1 VIETLDMHILDLFQ
15 NALASG
21 ASEISVTIACR
32 PAEDRLTLEVSDNGR
47 GMDESTLAAVER
59 GYYSSKC
66 EHCVGL
72 GIPLLRET
80 AEHCGGAFAIV
91 SRPGEG
97 TTVTASFQ
105 RSHIDLPPFGD
116 LSGTL
121 LALLVAS
128 DHRRV
133 RILCD
138 GGSGFEVDT
147 AELATWLDDVPL
159 GHPDVIGFL
168 RAYLRERLAMAGLEP

>member
-1 VIETLDMHILDLFQ
+1 MIETLDMHILDLFQ
-15 NALASG
+15 NAMASG
-21 ASEISVTIACR
+21 ASEISVTMACR

-47 GMDESTLAAVER
+47 GIDEPTLAAVER

-66 EHCVGL
+66 ERCAGL
-72 GIPLLRET
+72 GIPLLRQT
-80 AEHCGGAFAIV
+80 AEHCGGAFAIS

-116 LSGTL
+116 LSETL
-121 LALLVAS
+121 LALLVTS
-128 DHRRV
+128 EHRRV
-133 RILCD
+133 RLVCD
-138 GGSGFEVDT
+138 CGSGFEVDT

-159 GHPDVIGFL
+159 SHPDVIGFL
-168 RAYLRERLAMAGLEP
+168 RAYLRERLAMTGLEP

>member
-1 VIETLDMHILDLFQ
+1 
-15 NALASG
+15 
-21 ASEISVTIACR
+21 
-32 PAEDRLTLEVSDNGR
+32 
-47 GMDESTLAAVER
+47 
-59 GYYSSKC
+59 
-66 EHCVGL
+66 L